1 MAPVAGTKARSRQSH
16 PDAAARLLAWY
27 DRHARVLPWRS
38 PPGAPLAEP
47 YKVWLSEIMLQQT
60 TVAAVGPYFADFLTR
75 WPTVEALAAA
85 PLDDVLT
92 AWAGLGYY
100 ARARNLH
107 RCAQVVAGELG
118 GVFPE
123 TEEELRKLPGIGTYT
138 AAAVAAIAFGRRA
151 VVVDGNVERVV
162 ARLFKVET
170 PLPPA
175 KPELYR
181 LADSLTPDE
190 RAGDFAQAMMDLG
203 ATVCLP
209 PGKRVPKCLLCPLED
224 SCRAKA
230 AGIEGELPRR
240 QPKAA
245 KPTRHAVAFWLQAPD
260 GALLLRRR
268 PEKGLLGGMMEV
280 PSTPWRD
287 TPWQAKEAREA
298 TPLTAGRIAGE
309 WRALPG
315 LVRHTFTH
323 FHFEVTV
330 WAGQAAKTT
339 AETAGAAELEGRWVS
354 LDGLADEALPTVMRK
369 IIEHGLKHAV
379 GEADD

>member
-1 MAPVAGTKARSRQSH
+1 MAPVASSKARSREDD
-16 PDAAARLLAWY
+16 PAAVLLAWY

-38 PPGAPLAEP
+38 PPGAPRDEKGEQP
-47 YKVWLSEIMLQQT
+47 YRVWLSEIMLQQT
-60 TVAAVGPYFADFLTR
+60 TVVTVGPYFADFLTR

-118 GVFPE
+118 GIFPD
-123 TEEELRKLPGIGTYT
+123 TEEELRKLPGIGPYT
-138 AAAVAAIAFGRRA
+138 AAAIAAIAFGRRA

-162 ARLFKVET
+162 SRLFRVET
-170 PLPPA
+170 PLPA
-175 KPELYR
+175 SKPELHR
-181 LADSLTPDE
+181 LADSLTPAQ

-209 PGKRVPKCLLCPLED
+209 RGPKCLLCPLE
-224 SCRAKA
+224 SACRAKA
-230 AGIEGELPRR
+230 AGVEGELPRR
-240 QPKAA
+240 QPKKA
-245 KPTRHAVAFWLQAPD
+245 KPTRHAVAFWLAGPR
-260 GALLLRRR
+260 GELLLRRR
-268 PEKGLLGGMMEV
+268 PEEGLLGGMMEV

-287 TPWQAKEAREA
+287 TPWREEE
-298 TPLTAGRIAGE
+298 AGE
-309 WRALPG
+309 AAPLAAPLLAAEWRELPG

-330 WAGQAAKTT
+330 WAAQA
-339 AETAGAAELEGRWVS
+339 EAATGEADGRWVS

-369 IIEHGLKHAV
+369 IIEHGLRHAV
-379 GEADD
+379 GEDGDA